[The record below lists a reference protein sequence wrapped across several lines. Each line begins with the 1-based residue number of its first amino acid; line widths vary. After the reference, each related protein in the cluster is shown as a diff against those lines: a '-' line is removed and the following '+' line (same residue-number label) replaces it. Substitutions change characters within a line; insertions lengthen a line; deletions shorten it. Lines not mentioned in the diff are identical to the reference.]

1 MANQDYSAAQLDQ
14 LSRALLLL
22 HKTLLDGER
31 VAYERVHGRIAS
43 NGEFLQLLLGHAWFA
58 WLRQL
63 SQSMAQL
70 DELAGSK
77 EPVAPGTIHERI
89 ASMRALLTPSETGE
103 GFGRH
108 YYDAMQRDPDVVLA
122 HAAIKE
128 LLR

>member
-22 HKTLLDGER
+22 HKRLLDGER

-63 SQSMAQL
+63 SQAMAQL

-77 EPVAPGTIHERI
+77 EPVVPGAIHGLIE
-89 ASMRALLTPSETGE
+89 SMRALLTPSETGE

-122 HAAIKE
+122 HAAVKE
-128 LLR
+128 VLR